1 MPGTFRLPKYE
12 IKTEIFSDTERY
24 ILGEIEDSED
34 SEDFEWSSS
43 IEAPFLDYYSG

>member
-1 MPGTFRLPKYE
+1 MPGIFRLLVNE

-34 SEDFEWSSS
+34 WSSS

>member
-1 MPGTFRLPKYE
+1 MPGTFRLAKYE

-34 SEDFEWSSS
+34 FEWSSS
-43 IEAPFLDYYSG
+43 IEAPLLDNYSG